1 MPPATRRPR
10 GSATVR
16 VDAIAPESSCDAT
29 ASYVGTATIH
39 ISAAD
44 NHTGVAASA
53 WRLDAGEWTT
63 GTVVTTA
70 LGGSHTLQFAS
81 TDGVGNTEAA
91 RTATFTVTVRHE
103 DTAAELTWQKAW
115 TTQTSPVRSGGGWT
129 YTRNAGTGAC
139 VNFTGTRIAVVSVGN
154 SYGIARVILDGAPA
168 GEIDYYAATA
178 VHMRTVWTSPQL
190 SDGPHQLRLEYTNTK
205 NPASS
210 GYLIAI
216 DALDVTG
223 QLGAGYG
230 GPR

>member
-1 MPPATRRPR
+1 M
-10 GSATVR
+10 R

-139 VNFTGTRIAVVSVGN
+139 VNFTGTRIAVVSSVGN
-154 SYGIARVILDGAPA
+154 SYGIARVLLDGAPA
-168 GEIDYYAATA
+168 GERLLRRDGRPHAHGVDLAGSFRTA
-178 VHMRTVWTSPQL
+178 PT
-190 SDGPHQLRLEYTNTK
+190 
-205 NPASS
+205 SS
-210 GYLIAI
+210 GSSTRTRRTPPPQA
-216 DALDVTG
+216 T
-223 QLGAGYG
+223 
-230 GPR
+230 